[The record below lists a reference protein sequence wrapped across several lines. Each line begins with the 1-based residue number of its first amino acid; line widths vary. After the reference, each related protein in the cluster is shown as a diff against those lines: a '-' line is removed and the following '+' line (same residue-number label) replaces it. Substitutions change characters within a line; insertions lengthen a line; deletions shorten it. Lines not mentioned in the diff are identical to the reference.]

1 MFEIS
6 LTNWLLT
13 AVAGGLLFVGFAI
26 IYWASQKKR

>member
-13 AVAGGLLFVGFAI
+13 AVAGGMLFIGFAI
-26 IYWASQKKR
+26 IYAASNKKK